1 MPGSYFES
9 NSRSQGSSGPLVG
22 TIPLRIAGG
31 AVLLYLHT
39 WHHAQSGWQY
49 LWHQQAWELP
59 AILAKAQF
67 PYSSAMAIAATATA
81 FSVTIS
87 WLLGFLT
94 RLFSVLFIPVL
105 LGAILAANR
114 LEEYANAETAML
126 YLLITI
132 TLVITGSGWFSV
144 DTVFE
149 MNRSPKRKR

>member
-1 MPGSYFES
+1 
-9 NSRSQGSSGPLVG
+9 
-22 TIPLRIAGG
+22 
-31 AVLLYLHT
+31 
-39 WHHAQSGWQY
+39 
-49 LWHQQAWELP
+49 
-59 AILAKAQF
+59 
-67 PYSSAMAIAATATA
+67 MASAATATA

-87 WLLGFLT
+87 WVLGFLT